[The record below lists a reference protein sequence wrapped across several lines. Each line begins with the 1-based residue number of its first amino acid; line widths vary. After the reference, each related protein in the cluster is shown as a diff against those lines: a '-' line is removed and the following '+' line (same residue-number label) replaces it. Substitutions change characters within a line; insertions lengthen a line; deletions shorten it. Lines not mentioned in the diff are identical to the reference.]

1 MENIVTNTH
10 SSIPP
15 IHTYARQSISIS
27 PHSDSNMKLGK
38 HVCPVCRISFKRPV
52 NLKNHV
58 SKIHAGQ
65 GQGLAENPNSKQQAC
80 MVSTCSL
87 KFRTVD
93 KLIEH
98 VINVHKADINIEHL
112 TFDQSSLFSEFL
124 KREEIVTNTRC
135 VKKSKHQVNKKG
147 EKNYSYVC
155 HRNGKTTN
163 HMTKCIKAKSA
174 RKRRKGHCQI
184 NGLCPARM
192 SVCERPDGKVQ
203 VRYIKSHSHSLSLEQ
218 SKYLPIPDSLRSEIL
233 NMLSLKIP
241 VTSII
246 DKIRGHFSDR
256 DNRDNLDDFKYY
268 HLIDRK
274 TIHNLK
280 TKLSDPTVIQD
291 SNDALSTTLKVEA
304 LRYELFNPVLIFKQ
318 QGVDDELKVLQ
329 RDDFLLVIM
338 TKQQLHMYEKF
349 GGRIVCMDST
359 HSTNSYSF
367 KLITLMVPDEFRKGY
382 PIAFCISN
390 REDETAISLFLSA
403 VKKQSPDT
411 KVSIIMTDDDN
422 AGWNAARSVYGSGLQ
437 QFLCTWHIQRSWI
450 RNVHNHVKDDV
461 HKAEVYI
468 YLSALLNANSESDFE
483 QYKTSLVSKLET
495 INPSFL
501 KYLTDHYFNRPEKW
515 SKCYRKRADYCN
527 VDTNMFVESFHNQ
540 LKTIYFSGKRNR
552 RLDVLLDTL
561 LRIENDHYIR
571 YLKMTSYNNP
581 TDEDVRLQ
589 DRHNRG
595 LEIDDARVK
604 QISNTAFSLESST
617 QSYAIEM
624 IVDKCS
630 HVHCYTK
637 CKTLPC
643 INLCSHMYTCTCD
656 DYHNGHICKHIHK
669 IHSLCRTLNGH
680 VNDSANESD
689 FELVNPDP
697 VTDHQK

>member
-1 MENIVTNTH
+1 
-10 SSIPP
+10 
-15 IHTYARQSISIS
+15 
-27 PHSDSNMKLGK
+27 MKLGK
-38 HVCPVCRISFKRPV
+38 HVCPVCRNSFKRPV

-58 SKIHAGQ
+58 SKFHAGQ
-65 GQGLAENPNSKQQAC
+65 GQGLAENSNSKQQAC

-124 KREEIVTNTRC
+124 KREEIVSNTRF

-192 SVCERPDGKVQ
+192 SVCERPNGKVQ
-203 VRYIKSHSHSLSLEQ
+203 VRYIKSHSHSLSFEQ
-218 SKYLPIPDSLRSEIL
+218 SKYLSIPDSLKSEIL

-256 DNRDNLDDFKYY
+256 DYRDNLDDLKYY

-304 LRYELFNPVLIFKQ
+304 LRQELFNPVLLFKQ

-338 TKQQLHMYEKF
+338 TK
-349 GGRIVCMDST
+349 
-359 HSTNSYSF
+359 
-367 KLITLMVPDEFRKGY
+367 
-382 PIAFCISN
+382 
-390 REDETAISLFLSA
+390 
-403 VKKQSPDT
+403 
-411 KVSIIMTDDDN
+411 
-422 AGWNAARSVYGSGLQ
+422 
-437 QFLCTWHIQRSWI
+437 
-450 RNVHNHVKDDV
+450 
-461 HKAEVYI
+461 
-468 YLSALLNANSESDFE
+468 
-483 QYKTSLVSKLET
+483 
-495 INPSFL
+495 
-501 KYLTDHYFNRPEKW
+501 
-515 SKCYRKRADYCN
+515 
-527 VDTNMFVESFHNQ
+527 
-540 LKTIYFSGKRNR
+540 
-552 RLDVLLDTL
+552 
-561 LRIENDHYIR
+561 
-571 YLKMTSYNNP
+571 
-581 TDEDVRLQ
+581 
-589 DRHNRG
+589 
-595 LEIDDARVK
+595 
-604 QISNTAFSLESST
+604 
-617 QSYAIEM
+617 
-624 IVDKCS
+624 
-630 HVHCYTK
+630 
-637 CKTLPC
+637 
-643 INLCSHMYTCTCD
+643 
-656 DYHNGHICKHIHK
+656 
-669 IHSLCRTLNGH
+669 
-680 VNDSANESD
+680 
-689 FELVNPDP
+689 
-697 VTDHQK
+697 